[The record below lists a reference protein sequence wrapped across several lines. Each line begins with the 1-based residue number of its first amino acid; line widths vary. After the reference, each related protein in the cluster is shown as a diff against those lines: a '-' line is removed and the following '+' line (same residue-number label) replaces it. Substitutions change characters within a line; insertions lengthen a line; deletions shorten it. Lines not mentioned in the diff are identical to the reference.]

1 MSFRKGFWFHDN
13 GISSIPSFFI
23 VVKGERERK
32 AEFMVNCLFSID
44 V

>member
-23 VVKGERERK
+23 VVKGEREKGRIYGK
-32 AEFMVNCLFSID
+32 LLVFN
-44 V
+44 